1 MQQATNTY
9 PNQQI
14 DPREKGYDWILQYC
28 KAAWGDSRGYVPNNM
43 LNFGQSKMNEI
54 REYALGRQSTTKYKK
69 LLNVD
74 EQQDKTWLNIDWT
87 APSFLTK
94 FREIAV
100 SKLVQRRYDVQAFA
114 VDPIA
119 KSQEDNYFTE
129 MKVKILMREAAQKAG
144 NAELLNSP
152 ALALQ
157 PGEAEDLE
165 QLKMEEQFGYK
176 HVMSM
181 EAEMAASLAMYQNNF
196 EEKRKRTLENLFDFG
211 VGGYTEYI
219 DENGQVK
226 LREVNPENLVLSY
239 CAKNDFSDLVHWG
252 EVREVYVGD
261 LAPWFTPEQM
271 NQIVQSVA
279 GRFGNP
285 SNFMYGTDYSKYW
298 NRFKVLV
305 LDFEFLSWN
314 DYTYKQ
320 EVDNRG
326 NIRFGKTKYQ
336 DSTKLSVNKDG
347 VMEKMGTIPN
357 MVDFTMKGQAEPIFM
372 PVTKKVVYKCKWLI
386 QTDYMYDWG
395 MSENQIRKPSS
406 WWDTKLNIQLYSWN
420 FYKMRFA
427 GITERLMPLEDK
439 ASLVWFRLQNMSN
452 KLIPYLINI
461 DLNALEGVDFGGGGD
476 KMNPTKVMDFIF
488 SNFVVPYRSTDL
500 LSQNPNYKPV
510 SIEAS
515 GQLAVFGQL
524 YQELQNTL
532 DMMRQVSGL
541 NELTDGSTPNA
552 KTLVPVANAA
562 MESTNNALYLLSFA
576 DKQLIQGLADAI
588 VSKVQIAVKL
598 GKVEGYARALGEETV
613 KFFSINPDIS
623 IHEFGIFIQ
632 DMPTDYERQQLI
644 QELNIRDSQGLI
656 EPEDKI
662 LVMSTKNLKMASMLL
677 AYRIKKRREKLQEFE
692 LQKVQ
697 EASKGN
703 AMAVQVAEQEK
714 RATVQVQLE
723 ADIARINAE
732 KQWEYIIQMGK
743 KEKDIQEAEIQKEAK
758 VIAQRIQ
765 ADARIIIS
773 DKKQSQTPTPTKEK

>member
-87 APSFLTK
+87 PPSFLTK
-94 FREIAV
+94 FREIAI
-100 SKLVQRRYDVQAFA
+100 SKLVQRRYDINAFA

-119 KSQEDNYFTE
+119 KSEEDNYFTE

-144 NAELLNSP
+144 NQELLNSP
-152 ALALQ
+152 VLTPQ
-157 PGEAEDLE
+157 PGEAQDLE

-181 EAEMAASLAMYQNNF
+181 EAEMAASLAMYQNKF
-196 EEKRKRTLENLFDFG
+196 EEKRKRTIENLFDFG
-211 VGGYTEYI
+211 MGGYTEYI

-226 LREVNPENLVLSY
+226 LREINPENMVLSY

-261 LAPWFTPEQM
+261 LAPYFTVEQM

-305 LDFEFLSWN
+305 LDFECLSWN
-314 DYTYKQ
+314 DYTYKE

-326 NIRFGKTKYQ
+326 NVRFGKTKYQ
-336 DSTKLSVNKDG
+336 DAAKVAQTKEG
-347 VMEKMGTIPN
+347 IIEKMGTIPN
-357 MVDFTMKGQAEPIFM
+357 MIDFSMKGQAEPVFM
-372 PVTKKVVYKCKWLI
+372 PVTRKVVYKCKWLI

-427 GITERLMPLEDK
+427 GITERLIPLEDK
-439 ASLVWFRLQNMSN
+439 ASLTWFKLQNMSN

-461 DLNALEGVDFGGGGD
+461 DLNALEGVDFGGGGS
-476 KMNPTKVMDFIF
+476 KMDPTKVMDFIF

-576 DKQLIQGLADAI
+576 DKQLIQDLADAI

-598 GKVEGYARALGEETV
+598 GKVEGYARALGDETV
-613 KFFSINPDIS
+613 KFFKINPDIS

-632 DMPTDYERQQLI
+632 DVPSDFERQQLI

-662 LVMSTKNLKMASMLL
+662 LVMSTKNLKMASMIL

-692 LQKVQ
+692 LQKIQ
-697 EASKGN
+697 EASQGN
-703 AMAVQVAEQEK
+703 AMATQVAEQEK
-714 RATVQVQLE
+714 RVTLQTQLE
-723 ADIARINAE
+723 VDIARINAE
-732 KQWEYIIQMGK
+732 KQWDYIIQMGK
-743 KEKDIQEAEIQKEAK
+743 KDKDIQEAEIQKEAK

-765 ADARIIIS
+765 ADARIIVS
-773 DKKQSQTPTPTKEK
+773 EKKQIQTPK

>member
-14 DPREKGYDWILQYC
+14 DPREKGYDWILAYC

-94 FREIAV
+94 FREIAI
-100 SKLVQRRYDVQAFA
+100 SKLVQRRYDINAFA

-119 KSQEDNYFTE
+119 KSEEDKYFTE

-144 NAELLNSP
+144 SKELLESP

-181 EAEMAASLAMYQNNF
+181 EAEIAASLAMYQNNF
-196 EEKRKRTLENLFDFG
+196 EEKRKRTIENLFDFG
-211 VGGYTEYI
+211 MGGYTEYI

-226 LREVNPENLVLSY
+226 LREINPENMVLSY

-298 NRFKVLV
+298 NRFKVLI

-314 DYTYKQ
+314 DYTYKE

-326 NIRFGKTKYQ
+326 NVRFGKTKYQ
-336 DSTKLSVNKDG
+336 PTKMAG
-347 VMEKMGTIPN
+347 GEEKIGAIPN
-357 MVDFTMKGQAEPIFM
+357 MVDFTMKGQAEPIYM

-406 WWDTKLNIQLYSWN
+406 WWDTKLNIQLYAWN

-427 GITERLMPLEDK
+427 GITERLIPLEDK
-439 ASLVWFRLQNMSN
+439 ASLAWFRLQNMSN

-461 DLNALEGVDFGGGGD
+461 DLNALEGVDFGAGGE

-598 GKVEGYARALGEETV
+598 GKVEGYARALGDETV
-613 KFFSINPDIS
+613 KFFKINPDIS
-623 IHEFGIFIQ
+623 LHEFGIFIQ
-632 DMPTDYERQQLI
+632 DVPSDFERQQLI

-677 AYRIKKRREKLQEFE
+677 AYRIKKRREKMQEFE
-692 LQKVQ
+692 LQKIQ
-697 EASKGN
+697 ETSQGN

-714 RATVQVQLE
+714 RTTLQTQLE
-723 ADIARINAE
+723 VDIARINAE

-743 KEKDIQEAEIQKEAK
+743 KDKDIQEAEIQKEAK

-765 ADARIIIS
+765 ADSRIVIS
-773 DKKQSQTPTPTKEK
+773 DRKQAQTPTKTK

>member
-87 APSFLTK
+87 PPSFLTK
-94 FREIAV
+94 FREIAI
-100 SKLVQRRYDVQAFA
+100 SKLVQRRYDINAFA

-119 KSQEDNYFTE
+119 KSEEDNYFTE

-144 NAELLNSP
+144 NQELLNSP
-152 ALALQ
+152 VLAPQ
-157 PGEAEDLE
+157 PGEAQDLE

-181 EAEMAASLAMYQNNF
+181 EAEMAASLSMYQNNF
-196 EEKRKRTLENLFDFG
+196 EEKRKRTIENLFDFG
-211 VGGYTEYI
+211 MGGYTEYI

-226 LREVNPENLVLSY
+226 LREINPENMVLSY

-252 EVREVYVGD
+252 EVREMYVGD
-261 LAPWFTPEQM
+261 LAPYFTVEQM

-305 LDFEFLSWN
+305 LDFECLSWN
-314 DYTYKQ
+314 DYTYKE

-326 NIRFGKTKYQ
+326 NVRFGKTKYQ
-336 DSTKLSVNKDG
+336 DAAKLAVTKEG
-347 VMEKMGTIPN
+347 VIEKMGTIPN
-357 MVDFTMKGQAEPIFM
+357 MVDFSMKGQAEPVFM
-372 PVTKKVVYKCKWLI
+372 PVTRKVVYKCKWLI

-427 GITERLMPLEDK
+427 GITERLIPLEDK
-439 ASLVWFRLQNMSN
+439 ASLTWFKLQNMSN

-461 DLNALEGVDFGGGGD
+461 DLNALEGVDFGGGGS
-476 KMNPTKVMDFIF
+476 KMDPTKVMDFIF

-576 DKQLIQGLADAI
+576 DKQLIQELADAI

-598 GKVEGYARALGEETV
+598 GKVEGYARALGDETV
-613 KFFSINPDIS
+613 KFFKINPDIS

-632 DMPTDYERQQLI
+632 DVPSDFERQQLI

-662 LVMSTKNLKMASMLL
+662 LVMSTKNLKMASMIL

-692 LQKVQ
+692 LQKIQ
-697 EASKGN
+697 QASQGN
-703 AMAVQVAEQEK
+703 AMATQVAEQEK
-714 RATVQVQLE
+714 RVTLQTQLE
-723 ADIARINAE
+723 VDVARINAE
-732 KQWEYIIQMGK
+732 KQWDYIIQMGK
-743 KEKDIQEAEIQKEAK
+743 KDKDIQEAEIQKEAK

-765 ADARIIIS
+765 ADARIVVS
-773 DKKQSQTPTPTKEK
+773 EKKQIQTPK

>member
-87 APSFLTK
+87 PPSFLTK
-94 FREIAV
+94 FREIAI
-100 SKLVQRRYDVQAFA
+100 SKLVQRRYAINAFA

-119 KSQEDNYFTE
+119 KSEEDNYFTE

-144 NAELLNSP
+144 NQELLNSP
-152 ALALQ
+152 VLAPQ
-157 PGEAEDLE
+157 PGEAQDLE

-181 EAEMAASLAMYQNNF
+181 EAEMAASLAMYQNKF
-196 EEKRKRTLENLFDFG
+196 DEKRKRTIENLFDFG
-211 VGGYTEYI
+211 MGGYTEYI

-226 LREVNPENLVLSY
+226 LREINPENMVLSY

-261 LAPWFTPEQM
+261 LAPWFTVEQM

-314 DYTYKQ
+314 DYTYKE

-326 NIRFGKTKYQ
+326 NVRFGKTKYQ
-336 DSTKLSVNKDG
+336 DATKLSVTKEG
-347 VMEKMGTIPN
+347 VIDKMGTIPN

-372 PVTKKVVYKCKWLI
+372 PVTRKVVYKCKWLI

-427 GITERLMPLEDK
+427 GITERLIPLEDK
-439 ASLVWFRLQNMSN
+439 ASLTWFKLQNMSN

-461 DLNALEGVDFGGGGD
+461 DLNALEGVDFGGGGE

-576 DKQLIQGLADAI
+576 DKQLIQDLADAI

-613 KFFSINPDIS
+613 KFFQISPDIS
-623 IHEFGIFIQ
+623 IHEFGIFIE
-632 DMPTDYERQQLI
+632 DVPSDFERQQLI

-662 LVMSTKNLKMASMLL
+662 LVMSTKNLKMASMIL

-692 LQKVQ
+692 LQKIQ
-697 EASKGN
+697 EASQGN
-703 AMAVQVAEQEK
+703 AMATQVAEQEK
-714 RATVQVQLE
+714 RVTLQTQLE
-723 ADIARINAE
+723 VDVARINAE
-732 KQWEYIIQMGK
+732 KQWDYIIQMGK
-743 KEKDIQEAEIQKEAK
+743 KDKDIQEAEIQKEAK

-765 ADARIIIS
+765 ADARIVVS
-773 DKKQSQTPTPTKEK
+773 EKKQIQTPKTEK

>member
-1 MQQATNTY
+1 M
-9 PNQQI
+9 
-14 DPREKGYDWILQYC
+14 
-28 KAAWGDSRGYVPNNM
+28 
-43 LNFGQSKMNEI
+43 
-54 REYALGRQSTTKYKK
+54 
-69 LLNVD
+69 
-74 EQQDKTWLNIDWT
+74 
-87 APSFLTK
+87 
-94 FREIAV
+94 
-100 SKLVQRRYDVQAFA
+100 
-114 VDPIA
+114 
-119 KSQEDNYFTE
+119 
-129 MKVKILMREAAQKAG
+129 
-144 NAELLNSP
+144 
-152 ALALQ
+152 
-157 PGEAEDLE
+157 
-165 QLKMEEQFGYK
+165 
-176 HVMSM
+176 
-181 EAEMAASLAMYQNNF
+181 
-196 EEKRKRTLENLFDFG
+196 
-211 VGGYTEYI
+211 
-219 DENGQVK
+219 
-226 LREVNPENLVLSY
+226 VLSY

-261 LAPWFTPEQM
+261 LAPYFTVEQM

-305 LDFEFLSWN
+305 LDFECLSWN
-314 DYTYKQ
+314 DYTYKE

-326 NIRFGKTKYQ
+326 NVRFGKTKYQ
-336 DSTKLSVNKDG
+336 DAAKVAMTKEG
-347 VMEKMGTIPN
+347 IIEKMGTIPN
-357 MVDFTMKGQAEPIFM
+357 MIDFSMKGQAEPVFM
-372 PVTKKVVYKCKWLI
+372 PVTRKVVYKCKWLI

-427 GITERLMPLEDK
+427 GITERLIPLEDK
-439 ASLVWFRLQNMSN
+439 ASLTWFKLQNMSN

-461 DLNALEGVDFGGGGD
+461 DLNALEDVDFGGGGS
-476 KMNPTKVMDFIF
+476 KMDPTKVMDFIF

-576 DKQLIQGLADAI
+576 DKQLIQDLADAI

-598 GKVEGYARALGEETV
+598 GKVEGYARALGDETV
-613 KFFSINPDIS
+613 KFFKINPDIS

-632 DMPTDYERQQLI
+632 DVPSDYERQQLI

-662 LVMSTKNLKMASMLL
+662 LVMSTKNLKMASMIL

-692 LQKVQ
+692 LQKIQ
-697 EASKGN
+697 QASQGN
-703 AMAVQVAEQEK
+703 AMATQVAEQEK
-714 RATVQVQLE
+714 RVTLQTQLE
-723 ADIARINAE
+723 VDVARINAE
-732 KQWEYIIQMGK
+732 KQWDYIIQMGK
-743 KEKDIQEAEIQKEAK
+743 KDKDIQEAEIQKEAK

-765 ADARIIIS
+765 ADARIIVS
-773 DKKQSQTPTPTKEK
+773 EKKQIQTPK

>member
-87 APSFLTK
+87 PPSFLTK
-94 FREIAV
+94 FREIAI
-100 SKLVQRRYDVQAFA
+100 SKLVQRRYAINAFA

-119 KSQEDNYFTE
+119 KSEEDNYFTE

-144 NAELLNSP
+144 NQELLNSP
-152 ALALQ
+152 VLAPQ
-157 PGEAEDLE
+157 PGEAQDLE

-181 EAEMAASLAMYQNNF
+181 EAEMAASLAMYQNKF
-196 EEKRKRTLENLFDFG
+196 DEKRKRTIENLFDFG
-211 VGGYTEYI
+211 MGGYTEYI

-226 LREVNPENLVLSY
+226 LREINPENMVLSY

-261 LAPWFTPEQM
+261 LAPWFTVEQM

-314 DYTYKQ
+314 DYTYKE

-326 NIRFGKTKYQ
+326 NVRFGKTKYQ
-336 DSTKLSVNKDG
+336 DATKLSVTKEG
-347 VMEKMGTIPN
+347 VIDKMGTIPN
-357 MVDFTMKGQAEPIFM
+357 MIDFSMKGQAEPIFM
-372 PVTKKVVYKCKWLI
+372 PVTRKVVYKCKWLI

-427 GITERLMPLEDK
+427 GITERLIPLEDK
-439 ASLVWFRLQNMSN
+439 ASLTWFKLQNMSN

-461 DLNALEGVDFGGGGD
+461 DLNALEGVDFGGGGE

-576 DKQLIQGLADAI
+576 DKQLIQDLADAI

-613 KFFSINPDIS
+613 KFFQINPDIS
-623 IHEFGIFIQ
+623 IHEFGIFIE
-632 DMPTDYERQQLI
+632 DVPSDFERQQLI

-662 LVMSTKNLKMASMLL
+662 LVMSTKNLKMASMIL

-692 LQKVQ
+692 LQKIQ
-697 EASKGN
+697 EASQGN

-714 RATVQVQLE
+714 RVTLQTQLE
-723 ADIARINAE
+723 VDVARINAE
-732 KQWEYIIQMGK
+732 KQWDYIIQMGK
-743 KEKDIQEAEIQKEAK
+743 KDKDIQEAEIQKEAK

-765 ADARIIIS
+765 ADARIVVS
-773 DKKQSQTPTPTKEK
+773 EKKQLQTPKTEK

>member
-1 MQQATNTY
+1 M
-9 PNQQI
+9 
-14 DPREKGYDWILQYC
+14 
-28 KAAWGDSRGYVPNNM
+28 
-43 LNFGQSKMNEI
+43 
-54 REYALGRQSTTKYKK
+54 
-69 LLNVD
+69 
-74 EQQDKTWLNIDWT
+74 
-87 APSFLTK
+87 
-94 FREIAV
+94 
-100 SKLVQRRYDVQAFA
+100 
-114 VDPIA
+114 
-119 KSQEDNYFTE
+119 
-129 MKVKILMREAAQKAG
+129 
-144 NAELLNSP
+144 
-152 ALALQ
+152 
-157 PGEAEDLE
+157 
-165 QLKMEEQFGYK
+165 
-176 HVMSM
+176 
-181 EAEMAASLAMYQNNF
+181 
-196 EEKRKRTLENLFDFG
+196 
-211 VGGYTEYI
+211 
-219 DENGQVK
+219 
-226 LREVNPENLVLSY
+226 VLSY

-261 LAPWFTPEQM
+261 LAPWFTVEQM

-314 DYTYKQ
+314 DYTYKE

-326 NIRFGKTKYQ
+326 NVRFGKTKYQ
-336 DSTKLSVNKDG
+336 DATKLSVTKEG
-347 VMEKMGTIPN
+347 VIDKMGTIPN
-357 MVDFTMKGQAEPIFM
+357 MIDFSMKGQAEPIFM
-372 PVTKKVVYKCKWLI
+372 PVTRKVVYKCKWLI

-427 GITERLMPLEDK
+427 GITERLIPLEDK
-439 ASLVWFRLQNMSN
+439 ASLTWFKLQNMSN

-461 DLNALEGVDFGGGGD
+461 DLNALEGVDFGGGGE

-576 DKQLIQGLADAI
+576 DKQLIQDLADAI

-613 KFFSINPDIS
+613 KFFQISPDIS
-623 IHEFGIFIQ
+623 IHEFGIFIE
-632 DMPTDYERQQLI
+632 DVPSDFERQQLI

-662 LVMSTKNLKMASMLL
+662 LVMSTKNLKMASMIL

-692 LQKVQ
+692 LQKIQ
-697 EASKGN
+697 EASQGN
-703 AMAVQVAEQEK
+703 AMATQVAEQEK
-714 RATVQVQLE
+714 RVTLQTQLE
-723 ADIARINAE
+723 VDVARINAE
-732 KQWEYIIQMGK
+732 KQWDYIIQMGK
-743 KEKDIQEAEIQKEAK
+743 KDKDIQEAEIQKEAK

-765 ADARIIIS
+765 ADARIVVS
-773 DKKQSQTPTPTKEK
+773 EKKQIQTPKTEK

>member
-87 APSFLTK
+87 PPSFLTK
-94 FREIAV
+94 FREIAI
-100 SKLVQRRYDVQAFA
+100 SKLVQRRYAINAFA

-119 KSQEDNYFTE
+119 KSEEDNYFTE

-144 NAELLNSP
+144 NQELLNSP
-152 ALALQ
+152 VLAPQ
-157 PGEAEDLE
+157 PGEAQDLE

-181 EAEMAASLAMYQNNF
+181 EAEMAASLAMYQNKF
-196 EEKRKRTLENLFDFG
+196 DEKRKRTIENLFDFG
-211 VGGYTEYI
+211 MGGYTEYI

-226 LREVNPENLVLSY
+226 LREINPENMVLSY

-261 LAPWFTPEQM
+261 LAPWFTVEQM

-314 DYTYKQ
+314 DYTYKE

-326 NIRFGKTKYQ
+326 NVRFGKTKYQ
-336 DSTKLSVNKDG
+336 DATKLSVTKEG
-347 VMEKMGTIPN
+347 VIDKMGTIPN

-372 PVTKKVVYKCKWLI
+372 PVTRKVVYKCKWLI

-427 GITERLMPLEDK
+427 GITERLIPLEDK
-439 ASLVWFRLQNMSN
+439 ASLTWFKLQNMSN

-461 DLNALEGVDFGGGGD
+461 DLNALEGVDFGGGGE

-576 DKQLIQGLADAI
+576 DKQLIQDLADAI

-613 KFFSINPDIS
+613 KFFQISPDIS
-623 IHEFGIFIQ
+623 IHEFGIFIE
-632 DMPTDYERQQLI
+632 DVPSDFERQQLI

-662 LVMSTKNLKMASMLL
+662 LVMSTKNLKMASMIL

-692 LQKVQ
+692 LQKIQ
-697 EASKGN
+697 EASQGN
-703 AMAVQVAEQEK
+703 AMATQVAEQEK
-714 RATVQVQLE
+714 RVTLQTQLE
-723 ADIARINAE
+723 VDIARINAE
-732 KQWEYIIQMGK
+732 KQWDYIIQMGK
-743 KEKDIQEAEIQKEAK
+743 KDKDIQEAEIQKEAK

-765 ADARIIIS
+765 ADARIVVS
-773 DKKQSQTPTPTKEK
+773 EKKQIQTPKIEK

>member
-94 FREIAV
+94 FREIAI
-100 SKLVQRRYDVQAFA
+100 SKLVQRRYDINAFA

-119 KSQEDNYFTE
+119 KSEEDKYFTE

-144 NAELLNSP
+144 SKELLESP

-181 EAEMAASLAMYQNNF
+181 EAEMAANLIMYQNNF
-196 EEKRKRTLENLFDFG
+196 DEKRKRTIENLFDFG
-211 VGGYTEYI
+211 LGGYTEYI

-226 LREVNPENLVLSY
+226 LREINPENMVLSY

-326 NIRFGKTKYQ
+326 NVRFGKTKYQ
-336 DSTKLSVNKDG
+336 DASKLAVNKEG
-347 VMEKMGTIPN
+347 IIEKMGTIPS
-357 MVDFTMKGQAEPIFM
+357 MVDFTMKGQAEPVFM

-427 GITERLMPLEDK
+427 GITERLIPLEDK
-439 ASLVWFRLQNMSN
+439 ASLAWFRLQNMSN
-452 KLIPYLINI
+452 NLIPYLINI
-461 DLNALEGVDFGGGGD
+461 DLNALEGVDFGAGGE

-576 DKQLIQGLADAI
+576 DKQLIQALADAI

-613 KFFSINPDIS
+613 KFLRINPDIS

-632 DMPTDYERQQLI
+632 DVPSDFERQQLI

-692 LQKVQ
+692 LQKIQ
-697 EASKGN
+697 EASQGN

-714 RATVQVQLE
+714 RTTLQTQLE
-723 ADIARINAE
+723 VDIARINAE

-765 ADARIIIS
+765 ADSRIVIS
-773 DKKQSQTPTPTKEK
+773 EKKQAQIPTPTKTK

>member
-87 APSFLTK
+87 PPSFLTK
-94 FREIAV
+94 FREIAI
-100 SKLVQRRYDVQAFA
+100 SKLVQRRYAINAFA

-119 KSQEDNYFTE
+119 KSEEDNYFTE

-144 NAELLNSP
+144 NQELLNSP
-152 ALALQ
+152 VLAPQ
-157 PGEAEDLE
+157 PGEAQDLE

-181 EAEMAASLAMYQNNF
+181 EAEMAASLAMYQNKF
-196 EEKRKRTLENLFDFG
+196 EEKRKRTIENLFDFG
-211 VGGYTEYI
+211 MGGYTEYI

-226 LREVNPENLVLSY
+226 LREINPENMVLSY

-261 LAPWFTPEQM
+261 LAPWFTVEQM

-314 DYTYKQ
+314 DYTYKE

-326 NIRFGKTKYQ
+326 NVRFGKTKYQ
-336 DSTKLSVNKDG
+336 DATKLSVTKEG
-347 VMEKMGTIPN
+347 VIDKMGTIPN
-357 MVDFTMKGQAEPIFM
+357 MIDFSMKGQAEPIFM
-372 PVTKKVVYKCKWLI
+372 PVTRKVVYKCKWLI

-427 GITERLMPLEDK
+427 GITERLIPLEDK
-439 ASLVWFRLQNMSN
+439 ASLTWFKLQNMSN

-461 DLNALEGVDFGGGGD
+461 DLNALEGVDFGGGGE

-576 DKQLIQGLADAI
+576 DKQLIQDLADAI

-613 KFFSINPDIS
+613 KFFQISPDIS
-623 IHEFGIFIQ
+623 IHEFGIFIE
-632 DMPTDYERQQLI
+632 DVPSDFERQQLI

-662 LVMSTKNLKMASMLL
+662 LVMSTKNLKMASMIL

-692 LQKVQ
+692 LQKIQ
-697 EASKGN
+697 EASQGN
-703 AMAVQVAEQEK
+703 AMATQVAEQEK
-714 RATVQVQLE
+714 RVTLQTQLE
-723 ADIARINAE
+723 VDVARINAE
-732 KQWEYIIQMGK
+732 KQWDYIIQMGK
-743 KEKDIQEAEIQKEAK
+743 KDKDIQEAEIQKEAK

-765 ADARIIIS
+765 ADARIVVS
-773 DKKQSQTPTPTKEK
+773 EKKQIQTPKTEK

>member
-1 MQQATNTY
+1 MQQQTNTY

-87 APSFLTK
+87 PPSFLTK
-94 FREIAV
+94 FREIAI
-100 SKLVQRRYDVQAFA
+100 SKLVQRRYDINAFA

-119 KSQEDNYFTE
+119 KSEEDNYFTE
-129 MKVKILMREAAQKAG
+129 MKIKILMREAAQKAG
-144 NAELLNSP
+144 NQDLLNSP
-152 ALALQ
+152 VLTPQ
-157 PGEAEDLE
+157 PGEAQDLE

-181 EAEMAASLAMYQNNF
+181 EAEMAASLTMYQNKF
-196 EEKRKRTLENLFDFG
+196 EEKRKRTIENLFDFG
-211 VGGYTEYI
+211 IGGYTEYI

-226 LREVNPENLVLSY
+226 LRELNPENMVLSY

-298 NRFKVLV
+298 NRFKVLI

-314 DYTYKQ
+314 DYTYKE

-326 NIRFGKTKYQ
+326 NVRFGKTKYQ
-336 DSTKLSVNKDG
+336 DASKLAVTKEG
-347 VMEKMGTIPN
+347 VIEKMGSIPN
-357 MVDFTMKGQAEPIFM
+357 MVDFNMKGQAEPIFM
-372 PVTKKVVYKCKWLI
+372 PVTRKVVYKCKWLI

-427 GITERLMPLEDK
+427 GITERLIPLEDK
-439 ASLVWFRLQNMSN
+439 ASLTWFKLQNMSN

-461 DLNALEGVDFGGGGD
+461 DLNALEGVDFGGGGE

-576 DKQLIQGLADAI
+576 DKQLIQDLADAI

-613 KFFSINPDIS
+613 KFFKINPNLS
-623 IHEFGIFIQ
+623 IHEFGIFIE
-632 DMPTDYERQQLI
+632 DVPSDFERQQLI

-662 LVMSTKNLKMASMLL
+662 LVMSTKNLKMASMIL
-677 AYRIKKRREKLQEFE
+677 AYRIKKRREKMQEFE
-692 LQKVQ
+692 LQKIQ
-697 EASKGN
+697 QASQGN
-703 AMAVQVAEQEK
+703 AMAVQTAEQEK
-714 RATVQVQLE
+714 RVTLQTQLDV
-723 ADIARINAE
+723 DIARINAE

-743 KEKDIQEAEIQKEAK
+743 KDKDIQEAEIQKEAK

-765 ADARIIIS
+765 ADARIVVS
-773 DKKQSQTPTPTKEK
+773 EKKQIQTPKTEK

>member
-14 DPREKGYDWILQYC
+14 DPREKGYDWILAYC

-87 APSFLTK
+87 PPSFLTK
-94 FREIAV
+94 FREIAI
-100 SKLVQRRYDVQAFA
+100 SKLVQRRYDINAFA

-119 KSQEDNYFTE
+119 KSEEDNYFTE

-144 NAELLNSP
+144 NQELLNSP
-152 ALALQ
+152 VLAAQ
-157 PGEAEDLE
+157 PGEAQDLE

-181 EAEMAASLAMYQNNF
+181 EAEMAASLSMYQNNF
-196 EEKRKRTLENLFDFG
+196 EEKRKRTIENLFDFG
-211 VGGYTEYI
+211 MGGYTEYI

-226 LREVNPENLVLSY
+226 LREINPENMVLSY

-252 EVREVYVGD
+252 EVREMYVGD
-261 LAPWFTPEQM
+261 LAPYFTVEQM

-305 LDFEFLSWN
+305 LDFECLSWN
-314 DYTYKQ
+314 DYTYKE

-326 NIRFGKTKYQ
+326 NVRFGKTKYQ
-336 DSTKLSVNKDG
+336 DAAKLAVTKEG
-347 VMEKMGTIPN
+347 VIEKMGTIPN
-357 MVDFTMKGQAEPIFM
+357 MVDFSMKGQAEPVFM
-372 PVTKKVVYKCKWLI
+372 PVTRKVVYKCKWLI

-427 GITERLMPLEDK
+427 GITERLIPLEDK
-439 ASLVWFRLQNMSN
+439 ASLTWFKLQNMSN

-461 DLNALEGVDFGGGGD
+461 DLNALEGVDFGGGGS
-476 KMNPTKVMDFIF
+476 KMDPTKVMDFIF

-576 DKQLIQGLADAI
+576 DKQLIQELADAI

-598 GKVEGYARALGEETV
+598 GKVEGYARALGDETV
-613 KFFSINPDIS
+613 KFFKINPDIS

-632 DMPTDYERQQLI
+632 DVPSDFERQQLI

-662 LVMSTKNLKMASMLL
+662 LVMSTKNLKMASMIL

-692 LQKVQ
+692 LQKIQ
-697 EASKGN
+697 QASQGN
-703 AMAVQVAEQEK
+703 AMATQVAEQEK
-714 RATVQVQLE
+714 RVTLQTQLE
-723 ADIARINAE
+723 VDVARINAE
-732 KQWEYIIQMGK
+732 KQWDYIIQMGK
-743 KEKDIQEAEIQKEAK
+743 KDKDIQEAEIQKEAK

-765 ADARIIIS
+765 ADARIVVS
-773 DKKQSQTPTPTKEK
+773 EKKQIQTPK